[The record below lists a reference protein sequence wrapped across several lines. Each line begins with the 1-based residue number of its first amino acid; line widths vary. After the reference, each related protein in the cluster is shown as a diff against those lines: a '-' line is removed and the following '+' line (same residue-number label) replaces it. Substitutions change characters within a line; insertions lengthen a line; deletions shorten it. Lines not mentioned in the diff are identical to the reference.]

1 MEPVIRVAEV
11 TEYRWWQW
19 AAWIDYSTSER
30 YYIDIRTW
38 LGDNFNQDM
47 YSYDFSNVVLF
58 RAYGDAV
65 FFQLAWCDR

>member
-1 MEPVIRVAEV
+1 MIRVAEV
-11 TEYRWWQW
+11 TEYHWWQW

-65 FFQLAWCDR
+65 FFQLAWCER

>member
-1 MEPVIRVAEV
+1 VAEV

-19 AAWIDYSTSER
+19 AAWIDYTISER
-30 YYIDIRTW
+30 YYVDIHTW

-58 RAYGDAV
+58 REYSDAV